1 MDANTYYL
9 NEYLNR
15 MDRASTVADYLH
27 DNYYVQVED
36 LVKRFKVADKEL
48 TESHFDQW
56 YLDFEDEVNEV
67 LGEMVS
73 YVNDRGYDSNGWDL
87 IDQLNSLT
95 L

>member
-9 NEYLNR
+9 NEYLHR
-15 MDRASTVADYLH
+15 VDRASTVSDYLH
-27 DNYYVQVED
+27 DNYYVQVQD
-36 LVKRFKVADKEL
+36 LVKRFKIAYKEL

-67 LGEMVS
+67 LGEMIS
-73 YVNDRGYDSNGWDL
+73 YVNDQGYDLNGWDL
-87 IDQLNSLT
+87 IDQLNGLT